1 MQPTLPDSQ
10 RRWRLE
16 SAIDGPGEA
25 SRILALLR
33 DADTYGDGSK
43 WIERAADILRALC
56 ARPTLPSPSDSE
68 ARKGRECRK
77 VLEAAGVSYDDDAR
91 GRDLAIDD
99 LVAVW
104 QALQA
109 DPDAM
114 EAARAYVDTWP
125 PSRSELASLVDDM
138 ALCYAALSLFP
149 RNLVVAHHVSSPPAV
164 LIASLGDAARTAAR
178 ERATAEKWRFQ
189 GPTASCTGA
198 DDQFLLLHRG
208 HDNYYEKAVLVR
220 VARGDAANGVGTLV
234 GRMYREAP
242 SDSVSA
248 LGLLPAP
255 TGASLPPPLRPYI
268 GFVPVLLA
276 AVLDAH
282 DAHEGD
288 LFPRCPDLWRRTSCT
303 AVRSLMR
310 VVASPAAIPPAVVR
324 THLDTAG
331 ALFGTYYAWLGAH
344 ELQALLAAA
353 AGSHAASLA
362 RLAPAHTD
370 PPMTTAVDG
379 HDDGAMADESDQG
392 RNHAANRTT
401 RYDVATTARCDTTC
415 PATLAAQSR
424 AAIVRSGARVP
435 LALLP
440 TEVADP
446 LAFDIWLAE
455 CAAADAV
462 WNASSDDAH
471 EAADSTQGADRLL
484 DVATHWGVQPT
495 TAQEREPYLL
505 CGALAHV
512 AVARGMRGG
521 ARFVPESVA
530 RVGLPL
536 LTDDEHAAI
545 ATACAAPTLRR
556 FLWTPDPAGL
566 VDRVR
571 DGHEW
576 LSEIGGVS
584 FVHDV
589 VDRARALVVAA
600 NDTHNVRPD
609 HPSAADAIEP
619 RVQILIAIAALRSG
633 LTDLQVD
640 DLADAGAA
648 STRLGP
654 LAALFP

>member
-1 MQPTLPDSQ
+1 MQPTLSDWE

-16 SAIDGPGEA
+16 SDIADLE
-25 SRILALLR
+25 RLR
-33 DADTYGDGSK
+33 DADTYADGSK
-43 WIERAADILRALC
+43 WIDRAADILHALC

-68 ARKGRECRK
+68 AKEERECRK
-77 VLEAAGVSYDDDAR
+77 VLEAAGISYDDDVR

-104 QALQA
+104 QTLQA

-114 EAARAYVDTWP
+114 EAARAYVNTWP
-125 PSRSELASLVDDM
+125 PSRSALASLVDDM
-138 ALCYAALSLFP
+138 ALSYAALSLFP
-149 RNLVVAHHVSSPPAV
+149 RHLIVSHRVSSPPAV
-164 LIASLGDAARTAAR
+164 LVASLGDAARTAAH

-189 GPTASCTGA
+189 GPTASCAGA

-208 HDNYYEKAVLVR
+208 HDNYYERAVLVR
-220 VARGDAANGVGTLV
+220 IARGDAANGVGILV
-234 GRMYREAP
+234 GRMYREPAP
-242 SDSVSA
+242 ESA
-248 LGLLPAP
+248 FALRLLPPP
-255 TGASLPPPLRPYI
+255 TGASLPLPLRPYI

-282 DAHEGD
+282 DTYEGEF
-288 LFPRCPDLWRRTSCT
+288 FPRCPHLWRRTPCT

-324 THLDTAG
+324 THMDTAG
-331 ALFGTYYAWLGAH
+331 ALFGTRYAWLGAH
-344 ELQALLAAA
+344 ELQGLLAAA

-362 RLAPAHTD
+362 RLAPAHAD
-370 PPMTTAVDG
+370 PPSMTTAVD
-379 HDDGAMADESDQG
+379 HDDDAMADEADRG
-392 RNHAANRTT
+392 RKHAPNRTT
-401 RYDVATTARCDTTC
+401 PYDGVTTTRRPTC
-415 PATLAAQSR
+415 PPTLAARSR

-435 LALLP
+435 LAILP

-455 CAAADAV
+455 CAAADAA
-462 WNASSDDAH
+462 WNGSSDDH
-471 EAADSTQGADRLL
+471 EASDSTQAANRLL
-484 DVATHWGVQPT
+484 DVASHWGVQPT
-495 TAQEREPYLL
+495 TAQEREPHSL

-530 RVGLPL
+530 RVGPLL

-545 ATACAAPTLRR
+545 AAACAAPKITR

-566 VDRVR
+566 VDRVL

-576 LSEIGGVS
+576 LSEIGTIS

-589 VDRARALVVAA
+589 VDRARALIVEA
-600 NDTHNVRPD
+600 NDAHNVRPD
-609 HPSAADAIEP
+609 HPSAATAIEP
-619 RVQILIAIAALRSG
+619 RVQILMAIAALRSG

-648 STRLGP
+648 SNRLGP